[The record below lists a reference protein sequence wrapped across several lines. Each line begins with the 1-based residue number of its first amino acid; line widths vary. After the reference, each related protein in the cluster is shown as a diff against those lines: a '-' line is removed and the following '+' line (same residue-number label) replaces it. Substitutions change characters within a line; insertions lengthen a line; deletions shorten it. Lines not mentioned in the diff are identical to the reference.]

1 MNRKISKIGI
11 DLIKSFE
18 KFIARP
24 YLDAVGIPTIGWGFT
39 YYPDGKR
46 VTMKDSPITIEQ
58 ADLIFTQIFEKD
70 FAKYLPTNVNQN
82 QFDALGSLIYNIGVG
97 NFLKSSLLKKVQ
109 VNPNDLTIKESF
121 LAWNKA
127 TKNGKL
133 IILNGLTIR
142 RNKEAELYFKPIS
155 A

>member
-1 MNRKISKIGI
+1 MKISKTGI
-11 DLIKSFE
+11 DLIKGFE
-18 KFIARP
+18 RFISRP
-24 YLDAVGIPTIGWGFT
+24 YRDAVGISTIGWGFT

-46 VTMKDSPITIEQ
+46 VTMKDPSITIEQ

-70 FAKYLPTNVNQN
+70 FAKYLPENVNQN

-97 NFLKSSLLKKVQ
+97 NFLKSSLLKKVKA
-109 VNPNDLTIKESF
+109 NPNDPTIKESF
-121 LAWNKA
+121 LVWNKA
-127 TKNGKL
+127 TKDGKL

>member
-1 MNRKISKIGI
+1 MKISKTGI
-11 DLIKSFE
+11 DLIKGFE

-46 VTMKDSPITIEQ
+46 VTMKDPSLAIDQ
-58 ADLIFTQIFEKD
+58 ADLIFMQIFNKD
-70 FAKYLPTNVNQN
+70 FAKYLPENVNQN

-97 NFLKSSLLKKVQ
+97 NFLKSSLLKKVKE
-109 VNPNDLTIKESF
+109 NPNDPTIKESF

-127 TKNGKL
+127 TKDGKL
-133 IILNGLTIR
+133 VILNGLTIR
-142 RNKEAELYFKPIS
+142 RTKEAELYFKPIT